1 MFVPRGR
8 GFCGHAFL
16 LGQDGATRAGPFR
29 ALATASVRIAKKHG
43 NGDASPLLPFGHPPQ
58 GTYVVSAS
66 LPPGYVHTKRKRRYG
81 HVGGLLLAPRSG
93 DALRATA
100 NGRKL
105 LALHGGPLDVKRRL
119 RPTRGGIRFSNKQ
132 MRALLAAMNLA
143 QKDGDQV
150 SSVEVVE
157 VEMELGRKRDKKGKH
172 ALRKKKKDA
181 KTAPAPR
188 GGGGFTPMIL
198 LPFALGGTGGKS
210 MKRRE
215 MLRAAGVVLGALAI
229 QACNRPS
236 NCSPLYC
243 PAEPDA
249 GDAGEPRDGG
259 PSRDAGADGGR
270 VRCTPEGYV
279 CYGGVG

>member
-1 MFVPRGR
+1 MSKIVVFVPRGR
-8 GFCGHAFL
+8 RFCGHAFL
-16 LGQDGATRAGPFR
+16 LGADGATRAGPFR
-29 ALATASVRIAKKHG
+29 ALATASVRVAKKHG
-43 NGDASPLLPFGHPPQ
+43 NADASPLLPFGHPPQ

-105 LALHGGPLDVKRRL
+105 VALHGGPLDVKRRL

-132 MRALLAAMNLA
+132 MRALLGAMNAA
-143 QKDGDQV
+143 QSDGDPV
-150 SSVEVVE
+150 SSVERVE

-172 ALRKKKKDA
+172 ALRKKKDA
-181 KTAPAPR
+181 KAAPAPR

-198 LPFALGGTGGKS
+198 LPFALGGAGQKS

-243 PAEPDA
+243 PAPDADA
-249 GDAGEPRDGG
+249 GDAGA
-259 PSRDAGADGGR
+259 DAGDAGDAGGR